1 MTRALATLASIAV
14 FVAGCGPGARTC
26 DQTCFASTHCDV
38 ATNLCVRDEPTAG
51 GSAAGG
57 STAGGSTAGGST
69 AGGSTAG
76 GSTASG
82 SAAGGSTAGGSAAGG
97 STAGGST
104 AGGSTAGGSTA
115 GGSTAGGS
123 TAGGSTAGGSTAGG
137 STAGGS
143 TAGGSAAG
151 GSTAGGSTAGG
162 STAGGSTAGGSAGGS
177 TAGGSTAG
185 GSAGGS
191 TAGGLTAGGSAA
203 GGSTAGGSSAG
214 SDGGAPGSVPAIL
227 WSTSEVR
234 RDETAVALVI
244 SDEPILSSQASVWV
258 GFFPT
263 APTPITACSSAGL
276 ACPNGRHCQCF
287 ELDASS
293 LPIQGLTATWETSF
307 IVTRDGGVEQRDGG
321 PLSATRIRWRIDA
334 GIQSQFQSTKSPAL
348 GADGTI
354 YVPRQAAVRV
364 ISSTGAV
371 LGSVTSG
378 GRYGHVAL
386 ARNSNQEV
394 FCSVWGGGAS
404 GSIECYSTTT
414 RQLVGTADAFGTRGQ
429 PIAPVIAML
438 DGGTS
443 VVTTAFAEE
452 NFVTSVPAHLLVY
465 SFDGVRR
472 YDGAVTSSS
481 ANFVGQGSDVWIPS
495 RQGNEPAVIST
506 NLHNPTFT
514 NISSAPDAGPING
527 MALTGSGPIISADYL
542 WRYGPFAVNTQV
554 VRPTVP
560 VIRASG
566 ELILG
571 AGNSLFSLA
580 TATAT
585 PVSIR
590 TATSQFST
598 SPVLGRA
605 RGALPSLGYA
615 VTDTAEVVVF
625 RDTGYLYSI
634 QLPQFGRP
642 SHPVLDC
649 NRANPNS
656 GTGILYIAFE
666 SGAVVALIVD
676 SPGLDPTSPWP
687 KYQRTAGNH
696 GNAAAVFP
704 LNDGCPP

>member
-14 FVAGCGPGARTC
+14 IVAGCGPGARTC

-57 STAGGSTAGGST
+57 A
-69 AGGSTAG
+69 
-76 GSTASG
+76 
-82 SAAGGSTAGGSAAGG
+82 AAGG

-143 TAGGSAAG
+143 TAGGSTAGGSTAGGSTAGGSTAGGSTAGGSTAGGSTAGGSTAGGSTAGGSTAGGSTAGGSTAGGSTAGGSTAGGSTAG

-162 STAGGSTAGGSAGGS
+162 STAGGSTAGGSAGGTVVVVPSLRWS
-177 TAGGSTAG
+177 TQQLPRDEKALGLVTSDRPITQTSVLIGTVQATP
-185 GSAGGS
+185 ALD
-191 TAGGLTAGGSAA
+191 AACNAVGLTCPPGANCRCVEVNGTDLPLPGITATLNTSFSATDNLGTTRVDGGAA
-203 GGSTAGGSSAG
+203 LSVSRLRWVLDAG
-214 SDGGAPGSVPAIL
+214 SD
-227 WSTSEVR
+227 
-234 RDETAVALVI
+234 I
-244 SDEPILSSQASVWV
+244 SFEAS
-258 GFFPT
+258 
-263 APTPITACSSAGL
+263 
-276 ACPNGRHCQCF
+276 
-287 ELDASS
+287 
-293 LPIQGLTATWETSF
+293 
-307 IVTRDGGVEQRDGG
+307 
-321 PLSATRIRWRIDA
+321 
-334 GIQSQFQSTKSPAL
+334 KSPAIDGE
-348 GADGTI
+348 GAV
-354 YVPRQAAVRV
+354 YVPRHGAVSV
-364 ISSTGAV
+364 ISSQGSV
-371 LGSVTSG
+371 LGSVDTVS
-378 GRYGHVAL
+378 RRAHVAL
-386 ARNSNQEV
+386 ARHSNQEV
-394 FCSVWGGGAS
+394 FCPVWGGGGS
-404 GSIECYSTTT
+404 GSINCYSTMS
-414 RQLVGTADAFGTRGQ
+414 RQAVGTASAFGSRGDAK
-429 PIAPVIAML
+429 APVVAIL
-438 DGGTS
+438 DGGTWA
-443 VVTTAFAEE
+443 VATAFNGESIPI
-452 NFVTSVPAHLLVY
+452 TISAHLLVY

-472 YDGAVTSSS
+472 YD
-481 ANFVGQGSDVWIPS
+481 ANLDSYPGNLVAQGSDVWIPS
-495 RQGNEPAVIST
+495 FQGIEPAVIST
-506 NLHNPTFT
+506 NLNNPTFT
-514 NISSAPDAGPING
+514 NISSAPDAGPITG
-527 MALTGSGPIISADYL
+527 MALTGSGPVIAADYL

-615 VTDTAEVVVF
+615 VTDSAEVVVF